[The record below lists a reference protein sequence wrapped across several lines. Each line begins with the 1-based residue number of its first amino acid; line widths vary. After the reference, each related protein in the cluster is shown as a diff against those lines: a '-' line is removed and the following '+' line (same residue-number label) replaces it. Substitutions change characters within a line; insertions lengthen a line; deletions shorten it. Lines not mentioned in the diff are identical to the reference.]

1 MNNSHEFYMKKA
13 LIEAERGA
21 TEDEVPVGAIVV
33 HEYIV
38 IAKSYNLC
46 IKLCDPTAH
55 AEIQVITAACN
66 YLQSRYLNECILYT
80 TLEPCNMCSGAM
92 YWAKLGHLVYGADD
106 PKKGFSQFKNNLIHP
121 KTKITKGILQYES
134 SLLLTNFFKK
144 KRKLKEI

>member
-1 MNNSHEFYMKKA
+1 MKKA

-33 HEYIV
+33 HENIV

-92 YWAKLGHLVYGADD
+92 YWSKLGHLVYGAED
-106 PKKGFSQFKNNLIHP
+106 PKKGFSQFKNHLIHP

-134 SLLLTNFFKK
+134 SLLLTEFFKK
-144 KRKLKEI
+144 KRKLKEN

>member
-33 HEYIV
+33 HENIV

-92 YWAKLGHLVYGADD
+92 YWAKLGHLVYGAED
-106 PKKGFSQFKNNLIHP
+106 PKKGFSQFKNHLIHP

-134 SLLLTNFFKK
+134 SLLLTDFFKK
-144 KRKLKEI
+144 KRKLKEN

>member
-33 HEYIV
+33 HENIV

-66 YLQSRYLNECILYT
+66 YLQSRYLNECTLYT

-92 YWAKLGHLVYGADD
+92 YWAKLGHLVYGAEDL
-106 PKKGFSQFKNNLIHP
+106 KKGFSQFKNNLIHP

-134 SLLLTNFFKK
+134 SLLLTEFFKK
-144 KRKLKEI
+144 KRKLKEN

>member
-1 MNNSHEFYMKKA
+1 MKKA

-33 HEYIV
+33 HENIV

-92 YWAKLGHLVYGADD
+92 YWAKLGHLVYGAED
-106 PKKGFSQFKNNLIHP
+106 PKKGFSQFKNHLIHP

-134 SLLLTNFFKK
+134 SLLLTEFFKK
-144 KRKLKEI
+144 KRKLKEN

>member
-1 MNNSHEFYMKKA
+1 MKKA

-33 HEYIV
+33 HENIV

-92 YWAKLGHLVYGADD
+92 YWAKLGHLVYGAEDR
-106 PKKGFSQFKNNLIHP
+106 KKGFSQFKNNLIHP

-134 SLLLTNFFKK
+134 SLLLSDFFKK
-144 KRKLKEI
+144 KRNLKEN

>member
-33 HEYIV
+33 HENIV

-92 YWAKLGHLVYGADD
+92 YWAKLGHLVYGAEDR
-106 PKKGFSQFKNNLIHP
+106 KKGFSQFKNNLIHP

-134 SLLLTNFFKK
+134 SLLLSDFFKK
-144 KRKLKEI
+144 KRNLKEN

>member
-13 LIEAERGA
+13 LLEAERGA
-21 TEDEVPVGAIVV
+21 ADDEVPVGAVVV
-33 HEYIV
+33 HENVV

-66 YLQSRYLNECILYT
+66 YLRSRYLNECILYT

-92 YWAKLGHLVYGADD
+92 YWAQIGHLVYGAKDEQ
-106 PKKGFSQFKNNLIHP
+106 KGFNKFKSNLLHP
-121 KTKITKGILQYES
+121 KTKITRGILQYES
-134 SLLLTNFFKK
+134 SMLLTDFFKK
-144 KRKLKEI
+144 KRNLKKN

>member
-1 MNNSHEFYMKKA
+1 MNDSHEFYMKKA

-21 TEDEVPVGAIVV
+21 TENEVPVGAIVV
-33 HEYIV
+33 HENMI

-55 AEIQVITAACN
+55 AEMQVITAACN

-92 YWAKLGHLVYGADD
+92 YWAQLGHLVYGAADT
-106 PKKGFSQFKNNLIHP
+106 KKGFSQFKNNLIHP

-134 SLLLTNFFKK
+134 SLFLTDFFKK
-144 KRKLKEI
+144 KRKLKEN

>member
-1 MNNSHEFYMKKA
+1 MKKA

-33 HEYIV
+33 HENIV

-92 YWAKLGHLVYGADD
+92 YWAKLGHLVYGAED
-106 PKKGFSQFKNNLIHP
+106 PKKGFSQFKNHLIHP

-134 SLLLTNFFKK
+134 SLLLTDFFKK
-144 KRKLKEI
+144 KRKLKEN

>member
-1 MNNSHEFYMKKA
+1 MNDSHEFYMKKA

-21 TEDEVPVGAIVV
+21 TENEVPVGAIVV
-33 HEYIV
+33 HENMI

-55 AEIQVITAACN
+55 AEMQVITAACN

-92 YWAKLGHLVYGADD
+92 YWAQLGHLVYGADD
-106 PKKGFSQFKNNLIHP
+106 TKKGFSQFKNNLIHP

-134 SLLLTNFFKK
+134 SLFLTDFFKK
-144 KRKLKEI
+144 KRKLKEN